1 MKKKMLTRDGVFA
14 GFDVIGATIHYEPIW
29 RAFLRRLM
37 AQLHADGLAWAEVR
51 FAWPLNY
58 CREGE
63 EVPESDYSHSKRLS
77 EFASQP
83 LLSGVSEELFFKLW
97 FEEDKENA
105 LGSQLWLICFPPDC
119 KY

>member
-1 MKKKMLTRDGVFA
+1 MKKKMITRVGEFA

-83 LLSGVSEELFFKLW
+83 LLSGVSEGRGGGGGGGGGG
-97 FEEDKENA
+97 
-105 LGSQLWLICFPPDC
+105 GSARGARGGRI
-119 KY
+119 